1 MLNRIFAEDIM
12 TEDVIVIKEEML
24 IGQVAHLML
33 REGVSGYPVVDGN
46 RKVIGIVTMT
56 DLFTLVDKIAN
67 NRELIWK
74 DCYDEDF
81 EKTLAKCKNKK
92 VSEIMSK
99 KIFTIAPK
107 TPLRDVLD
115 AVVKWNIHTFPVMDG
130 NKLVGILGRH
140 DVLNA
145 TFTYA

>member
-1 MLNRIFAEDIM
+1 MLNRILAEDIM
-12 TEDVIVIKEEML
+12 TEDVIVIKADML

-33 REGVSGYPVVDGN
+33 REGVSGYPVVDDQKN
-46 RKVIGIVTMT
+46 LIGIVTMT
-56 DLFTLVDKIAN
+56 DLFTLVDKVAN
-67 NRELIWK
+67 NRHMIWE
-74 DCYDEDF
+74 DCYDDDF
-81 EKTLAKCKNKK
+81 ERCLAKCKNKK
-92 VSEIMSK
+92 VSDIMSA
-99 KIFTIAPK
+99 KIFSIAPK
-107 TPLRDVLD
+107 TPLSDVLD